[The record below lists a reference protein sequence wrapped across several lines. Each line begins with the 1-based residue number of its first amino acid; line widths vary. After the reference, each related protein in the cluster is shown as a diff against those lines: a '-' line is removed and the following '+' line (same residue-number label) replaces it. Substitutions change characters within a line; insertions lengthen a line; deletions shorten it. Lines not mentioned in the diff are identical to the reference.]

1 MFYLEPSISVEPES
15 SYPVEGEKVVYY
27 CIIIDQANVTA
38 LDLEFTDNDES
49 PYNSE
54 TGISINIT
62 KFEGKHSFSLFF
74 RSMSVI
80 LYFSYC

>member
-1 MFYLEPSISVEPES
+1 MFYLEPSVSVEPEA

-27 CIIIDQANVTA
+27 CTIIDRAKVTA
-38 LDLEFTDNDES
+38 LDLEFTDNDEL
-49 PYNSE
+49 PYYNG
-54 TGISINIT
+54 TGISIKIN
-62 KFEGKHSFSLFF
+62 KFEGKHSFYLLF